1 MPRRPLTIAMLAI
14 LLLFLV
20 PILARSVLYAMSDD
34 PRSWR
39 DADWSST
46 GFLPAATDSAPARV
60 IIFTG
65 TAGAWKGIFSVHSWI
80 VLKRANEP
88 RWQRYSWSAGANRS
102 GLIIGRSTEEG
113 TATSRVCLLMF
124 RGPMLKS

>member
-1 MPRRPLTIAMLAI
+1 MLAI

-39 DADWSST
+39 GADWSGT

-88 RWQRYSWSAGANRS
+88 RWQRYDVVGWGEPIRLNNWPVD
-102 GLIIGRSTEEG
+102 GRWYG
-113 TATSRVCLLMF
+113 NKPAMLPIF

>member
-1 MPRRPLTIAMLAI
+1 MPRRPLTIVMFAI
-14 LLLFLV
+14 LLLFIA
-20 PILARSVLYAMSDD
+20 PILARTVLYAVSDG

-46 GFLPAATDSAPARV
+46 GLLSAATDYAPARV

-65 TAGAWKGIFSVHSWI
+65 TAGAWRGIFSVHSWI

-88 RWQRYSWSAGANRS
+88 RWQRYDAVGWG
-102 GLIIGRSTEEG
+102 
-113 TATSRVCLLMF
+113 
-124 RGPMLKS
+124 